1 MLRPR
6 TLGNMAGITDQLSTV
21 LEERTADIRRALDAP
36 ERTPRMA
43 VIVGRVLGVGFVVCF
58 LTGLYSHLLQNPIP
72 GLTLPTRP
80 VELYAW
86 TQGTHVAV
94 GTALVPLLLAKLWIV
109 YPRLFQWPPVRSVV
123 DVLERGSIAVLV
135 STALLQVTMGVLNTF
150 QWYPWPFSFRSVHW
164 GLSWVLIGAL
174 SVHLAVK
181 LPLIMRHWRRARG
194 ASDD

>member
-1 MLRPR
+1 M
-6 TLGNMAGITDQLSTV
+6 TGITDQLAGA
-21 LEERTADIRRALDAP
+21 LEERTAVIRRALDAP

-43 VIVGRVLGVGFVVCF
+43 VVIGRVVGIGFVVCF
-58 LTGLYSHLLQNPIP
+58 ATGLYSHLLQNPLP
-72 GLTLPTRP
+72 GVTLPTRP
-80 VELYAW
+80 VDLYAW

-109 YPRLFQWPPVRSVV
+109 YPRLFLWPPVRTLA

-164 GLSWVLIGAL
+164 ALSWVLIGAL
-174 SVHLAVK
+174 CAHIAVK
-181 LPLIMRHWRRARG
+181 LPLMVRHWRRDGEA
-194 ASDD
+194 DDD